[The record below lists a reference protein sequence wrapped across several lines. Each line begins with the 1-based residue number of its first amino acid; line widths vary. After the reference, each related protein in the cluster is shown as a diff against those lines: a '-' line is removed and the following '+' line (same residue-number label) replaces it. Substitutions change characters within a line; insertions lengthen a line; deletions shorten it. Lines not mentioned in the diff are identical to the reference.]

1 MLDLCL
7 FDLINGNKDMAMD
20 ARVREACDTEPNIR
34 RMCDT
39 LHVAQNRGDSNRA
52 KVAKKRIAC
61 TLQLTGDVQF
71 AQWPEKS
78 KKKVGT

>member
-39 LHVAQNRGDSNRA
+39 LHVAENHGDSNRA

-61 TLQLTGDVQF
+61 TLKLTG
-71 AQWPEKS
+71 AA
-78 KKKVGT
+78 

>member
-1 MLDLCL
+1 
-7 FDLINGNKDMAMD
+7 MD
-20 ARVREACDTEPNIR
+20 ARVREANIC

-39 LHVAQNRGDSNRA
+39 LQFAEKHVDSNRA

-61 TLQLTGDVQF
+61 TLQLTGDAQF

-78 KKKVGT
+78 KNKIGT